1 MSKSLFRAGNIV
13 NAQRSTENAASP
25 RMESTWTDCR
35 VRGLILSLF
44 IYSSHNRRMTR
55 LLAWTEKFAVGHLG
69 LDRQHRRLVELINDI
84 DVTAD
89 ATTPSDRLA
98 NLLKVVRVAAEDHLR
113 QESDLLSEIA
123 SGAYAPLRD
132 RVKKPDFLEAVKVA
146 AFDEHIAEHATL
158 LTRLNAISRGP
169 AHSLGENLKAWFVDH
184 ALERDT
190 HLKAIFQIA

>member
-1 MSKSLFRAGNIV
+1 
-13 NAQRSTENAASP
+13 
-25 RMESTWTDCR
+25 MESTGTDCR

-44 IYSSHNRRMTR
+44 IYSSDNQRMIR

-84 DVTAD
+84 DATVH

-113 QESDLLSEIA
+113 HEGDLLSEIA
-123 SGAYAPLRD
+123 SGAYSPLRD
-132 RVKKPDFLEAVKVA
+132 RIKKPDFLEAVKEA

-158 LTRLNAISRGP
+158 LTRLDAISRAP
-169 AHSLGENLKAWFVDH
+169 AHSLAENLRAWFVDH
-184 ALERDT
+184 ALERDA
-190 HLKAIFQIA
+190 HLKPIFQIALERGIPISAVDNQNRKS